1 MTADETLNE
10 LLVCLFKDLTE
21 IEGRCL
27 ITDEFSDISIND
39 MHIIEAIGVDEPKR
53 SGTVA
58 KLMSITLGTLTKA
71 IDGLTRKGYVNR
83 IRSEE
88 DKRVVKLSLTDK
100 GKSAYYHHEQF
111 HRHMIEHIKDDLSDD
126 EMKVLITSL
135 AKLSDYFKVVYS
147 DDEENQ
153 YQNWDNINEKNVGFI
168 MLEKLNE
175 DYPYYIDF
183 FAIFV
188 AIFIANAV
196 FPMPG
201 RAPIAVNSFS
211 CKPSVNLSNSKK
223 PVKYEKSSLL
233 LCLFSMSSNV
243 FVISSILTAK

>member
-88 DKRVVKLSLTDK
+88 DKRVVKLSLTGQ

-111 HRHMIEHIKDDLSDD
+111 HHHMIEHIKDGLSDD

-153 YQNWDNINEKNVGFI
+153 YQNWDNINEDNK
-168 MLEKLNE
+168 
-175 DYPYYIDF
+175 
-183 FAIFV
+183 
-188 AIFIANAV
+188 
-196 FPMPG
+196 
-201 RAPIAVNSFS
+201 
-211 CKPSVNLSNSKK
+211 
-223 PVKYEKSSLL
+223 
-233 LCLFSMSSNV
+233 
-243 FVISSILTAK
+243 

>member
-135 AKLSDYFKVVYS
+135 AKLSDYFKVVY
-147 DDEENQ
+147 
-153 YQNWDNINEKNVGFI
+153 
-168 MLEKLNE
+168 
-175 DYPYYIDF
+175 
-183 FAIFV
+183 
-188 AIFIANAV
+188 
-196 FPMPG
+196 
-201 RAPIAVNSFS
+201 
-211 CKPSVNLSNSKK
+211 LS
-223 PVKYEKSSLL
+223 LIH
-233 LCLFSMSSNV
+233 
-243 FVISSILTAK
+243 ISEPTRH

>member
-27 ITDEFSDISIND
+27 ITDEFSD
-39 MHIIEAIGVDEPKR
+39 
-53 SGTVA
+53 
-58 KLMSITLGTLTKA
+58 MSITLGTLTKA

-111 HRHMIEHIKDDLSDD
+111 HRHMIEHIKDGLSDD

-153 YQNWDNINEKNVGFI
+153 YQNWDNINEDNK
-168 MLEKLNE
+168 
-175 DYPYYIDF
+175 
-183 FAIFV
+183 
-188 AIFIANAV
+188 
-196 FPMPG
+196 
-201 RAPIAVNSFS
+201 
-211 CKPSVNLSNSKK
+211 
-223 PVKYEKSSLL
+223 
-233 LCLFSMSSNV
+233 
-243 FVISSILTAK
+243 

>member
-135 AKLSDYFKVVYS
+135 AKLSDYEGAVGHLLS
-147 DDEENQ
+147 DAMASESWQQACHRLIGREE
-153 YQNWDNINEKNVGFI
+153 EVS
-168 MLEKLNE
+168 
-175 DYPYYIDF
+175 
-183 FAIFV
+183 AT
-188 AIFIANAV
+188 
-196 FPMPG
+196 
-201 RAPIAVNSFS
+201 
-211 CKPSVNLSNSKK
+211 
-223 PVKYEKSSLL
+223 
-233 LCLFSMSSNV
+233 
-243 FVISSILTAK
+243 VIRGHAREQ

>member
-39 MHIIEAIGVDEPKR
+39 MHIIEAIGIDEPKR

-88 DKRVVKLSLTDK
+88 DKRVVKLSLTGK

-111 HRHMIEHIKDDLSDD
+111 HRHMIEHIKDGLSDD

-153 YQNWDNINEKNVGFI
+153 YQNWDNINEDNK
-168 MLEKLNE
+168 
-175 DYPYYIDF
+175 
-183 FAIFV
+183 
-188 AIFIANAV
+188 
-196 FPMPG
+196 
-201 RAPIAVNSFS
+201 
-211 CKPSVNLSNSKK
+211 
-223 PVKYEKSSLL
+223 
-233 LCLFSMSSNV
+233 
-243 FVISSILTAK
+243 

>member
-111 HRHMIEHIKDDLSDD
+111 HRHMIEHIKDGLSDD
-126 EMKVLITSL
+126 EMKVLITGNILQRKKAQSPYFSTH
-135 AKLSDYFKVVYS
+135 LSASSKSFLDTKRYFPYFS
-147 DDEENQ
+147 
-153 YQNWDNINEKNVGFI
+153 KNF
-168 MLEKLNE
+168 LPPK
-175 DYPYYIDF
+175 YP
-183 FAIFV
+183 
-188 AIFIANAV
+188 
-196 FPMPG
+196 
-201 RAPIAVNSFS
+201 R
-211 CKPSVNLSNSKK
+211 
-223 PVKYEKSSLL
+223 
-233 LCLFSMSSNV
+233 
-243 FVISSILTAK
+243 

>member
-88 DKRVVKLSLTDK
+88 DKRVVKLSLTGK

-111 HRHMIEHIKDDLSDD
+111 HRHMIEHIKDGLSDD

-135 AKLSDYFKVVYS
+135 AKLSDFKVVYS

-153 YQNWDNINEKNVGFI
+153 YQNWDNINEDNK
-168 MLEKLNE
+168 
-175 DYPYYIDF
+175 
-183 FAIFV
+183 
-188 AIFIANAV
+188 
-196 FPMPG
+196 
-201 RAPIAVNSFS
+201 
-211 CKPSVNLSNSKK
+211 
-223 PVKYEKSSLL
+223 
-233 LCLFSMSSNV
+233 
-243 FVISSILTAK
+243 

>member
-1 MTADETLNE
+1 MDTYQTINDV
-10 LLVCLFKDLTE
+10 LVRLFREIMDQEQKAIITE
-21 IEGRCL
+21 EFRD
-27 ITDEFSDISIND
+27 ITNND

-88 DKRVVKLSLTDK
+88 DKRVVKLSLTGK

-111 HRHMIEHIKDDLSDD
+111 HRHMIEHIKDGLSDD

-153 YQNWDNINEKNVGFI
+153 YQNWDNINEDNK
-168 MLEKLNE
+168 
-175 DYPYYIDF
+175 
-183 FAIFV
+183 
-188 AIFIANAV
+188 
-196 FPMPG
+196 
-201 RAPIAVNSFS
+201 
-211 CKPSVNLSNSKK
+211 
-223 PVKYEKSSLL
+223 
-233 LCLFSMSSNV
+233 
-243 FVISSILTAK
+243 